1 MVLSTKLAT
10 VVLGGLMFVAASVPA
25 WAGSST
31 SAQAGVPPTADQSLV
46 TVLSPL
52 FANVVA
58 HPVQDDCKPDS
69 LYSQHSVVG
78 DSDACFVNHTD
89 VRASTAGLGFGGIL

>member
-1 MVLSTKLAT
+1 MVLSTKLAI
-10 VVLGGLMFVAASVPA
+10 VVLGGLVFVAASIPA

-31 SAQAGVPPTADQSLV
+31 SAQAGVAPTADQSLV

-52 FANVVA
+52 FANVAA
-58 HPVQDDCKPDS
+58 HPVQETCKPDS

-89 VRASTAGLGFGGIL
+89 VRGSTSGLGFGGIL